1 MQDTRSLNDQHPV
14 ERPGLAGALDP
25 LLKGGE
31 GTRAGH
37 RRVRR
42 DAQKHGDVEGKKKC
56 SGVKGRLRL
65 VGPCRGLHCGD
76 WRDRGDVV

>member
-14 ERPGLAGALDP
+14 VRPGLAGALVP

-42 DAQKHGDVEGKKKC
+42 DARKHGVRGRFKKKMQW
-56 SGVKGRLRL
+56 G
-65 VGPCRGLHCGD
+65 
-76 WRDRGDVV
+76 

>member
-14 ERPGLAGALDP
+14 VRPGLTGALVP

-42 DAQKHGDVEGKKKC
+42 DAQKHGVR
-56 SGVKGRLRL
+56 GR
-65 VGPCRGLHCGD
+65 
-76 WRDRGDVV
+76 

>member
-14 ERPGLAGALDP
+14 VRPVLAGALVP

-42 DAQKHGDVEGKKKC
+42 DAQKHEVR
-56 SGVKGRLRL
+56 GR
-65 VGPCRGLHCGD
+65 
-76 WRDRGDVV
+76 

>member
-1 MQDTRSLNDQHPV
+1 MQDTRGRDDQHPV
-14 ERPGLAGALDP
+14 VGPGLAGALVS

-42 DAQKHGDVEGKKKC
+42 DAQRYEVR
-56 SGVKGRLRL
+56 GR
-65 VGPCRGLHCGD
+65 
-76 WRDRGDVV
+76 